1 MRILFTLTIML
12 LAISIQAQDTLRYTL
27 KECIDIAYQNNL
39 RIKRSVYAIESS
51 NINLTQAKAAFLPTL
66 NLSGSTAENFGRA
79 LNPVTNEFIDQDNS
93 TIAVGGQANLT
104 LFNGLRIQNTY
115 KQSKLD
121 VEASNEDLQKAK
133 NDIALSVINN
143 FINVIFN
150 QELLANNNYQLNS
163 SKQQLERIK
172 KQVAAGALPR
182 ANELNQDA
190 QVANNEV
197 NYINQENALNLSI
210 LQLKQAMQVIAS
222 TPLKVV
228 IPELSPEDLML
239 NKNADAIYQIAAQ
252 SMPELKSANIRVAS
266 ANLAWKASKGNFY
279 PRLAISYNANSNYSS
294 FNNTPRY
301 RLGDVFFV
309 PEDSPP
315 VGVVG
320 GSDGS
325 KVYAL
330 ERNRIQ
336 VADKYNQTQQL
347 KDNLF
352 RSLNFSLNIPL
363 FNGLQTRTS
372 VQRSYVNKE
381 IAAIT
386 VKETENTLRQSI
398 ETAFNDALSASK
410 TYNSTLKQV
419 SAQEEAYRMNKQR
432 FENGATNYV
441 EYQVS
446 ENDFFRSKSD
456 LARAKYNF
464 IFRKKLLDFYE
475 GKPLE
480 F

>member
-1 MRILFTLTIML
+1 MRRLITLAFVL
-12 LAISIQAQDTLRYTL
+12 LAIAVQAQDTVRYTL
-27 KECIDIAYQNNL
+27 KECVDIAYQNNL
-39 RIKRSVYAIESS
+39 RVKRSLYGIESS

-66 NLSGSTAENFGRA
+66 NLSGSSSNNYGRA
-79 LNPVTNEFIDQDNS
+79 VNPVTNQFVDRNS
-93 TIAVGGQANLT
+93 GALGVNGQANLT

-115 KQSKLD
+115 KQSKMD
-121 VEASNEDLQKAK
+121 VEAANEDLQKTK

-150 QELLANNNYQLNS
+150 QELLSNSRYQLNS
-163 SKQQLERIK
+163 SKQQLDRIK
-172 KQVAAGALPR
+172 RQVAAGALPK

-197 NYINQENALNLSI
+197 NYVNQENALNLSV
-210 LQLKQAMQVIAS
+210 LQLKQAMQVVAS
-222 TPLKVV
+222 APIKVV
-228 IPELSPEDLML
+228 IPELSLEDLIL
-239 NKNADAIYQIAAQ
+239 DKNAEAIYRIAAQ
-252 SMPELKSANIRVAS
+252 SMPELKSANIRVES
-266 ANLAWKASKGNFY
+266 ANLALKASKGNFY
-279 PRLAISYNANSNYSS
+279 PRLTLSYGAQSNYSS
-294 FNNTPRY
+294 LNNGPRFQSDGT
-301 RLGDVFFV
+301 LAL
-309 PEDSPP
+309 SPTQY
-315 VGVVG
+315 VVG
-320 GSDGS
+320 GAGGQA
-325 KVYAL
+325 VFGFTPNLVQTA
-330 ERNRIQ
+330 E
-336 VADKYNQTQQL
+336 KYTQFDQL
-347 KDNLF
+347 NDNLF
-352 RSLNFSLNIPL
+352 RALTFSLNIPIL
-363 FNGLQTRTS
+363 NGLQTRTS
-372 VQRSYVNKE
+372 VQRSVVNKE
-381 IAAIT
+381 IASIT

-446 ENDFFRSKSD
+446 ENDFFRAKSD

>member
-1 MRILFTLTIML
+1 MRILFTLTIVL
-12 LAISIQAQDTLRYTL
+12 LAISVQAQDTLRYTL

-51 NINLTQAKAAFLPTL
+51 NISLTQAKAAFLPTL
-66 NLSGSTAENFGRA
+66 NVSGSTAENFGRA
-79 LNPVTNEFIDQDNS
+79 VNPVTNQFVDRNNS
-93 TIAVGGQANLT
+93 TIGVGGQANLT

-121 VEASNEDLQKAK
+121 VEASNEDLQKTK

-172 KQVAAGALPR
+172 RQVAAGALPR

-222 TPLKVV
+222 TPIKVV

-252 SMPELKSANIRVAS
+252 SMPELKSANIRVES

-294 FNNTPRY
+294 LNNTPRFMSD
-301 RLGDVFFV
+301 GTFIVNNDN
-309 PEDSPP
+309 P

-320 GSDGS
+320 GVGGTQ
-325 KVYAL
+325 VYAYEL
-330 ERNRIQ
+330 NRIQ
-336 VADKYNQTQQL
+336 IADKYNQTQQL

-381 IAAIT
+381 IAAIM
-386 VKETENTLRQSI
+386 VRETENTLRQSI

-446 ENDFFRSKSD
+446 ENDFFRAKSD

>member
-1 MRILFTLTIML
+1 MRRLITLAFVL
-12 LAISIQAQDTLRYTL
+12 LAIAVQAQDTVRYTL
-27 KECIDIAYQNNL
+27 KECVDIAYQNNL
-39 RIKRSVYAIESS
+39 RIKRSIYAIESS

-66 NLSGSTAENFGRA
+66 NLSGSSSNNYGRA
-79 LNPVTNEFIDQDNS
+79 VNPVTNQFVDRNS
-93 TIAVGGQANLT
+93 GALGVNGQANLT

-115 KQSKLD
+115 KQSKMD
-121 VEASNEDLQKAK
+121 VEAANEDLQKTK

-150 QELLANNNYQLNS
+150 QELLSNSRYQLNS
-163 SKQQLERIK
+163 SKQQLDRIK
-172 KQVAAGALPR
+172 RQVAAGALPK

-197 NYINQENALNLSI
+197 SYINQENALNLSI
-210 LQLKQAMQVIAS
+210 LQLKQAMQVVAS
-222 TPLKVV
+222 APIKVV

-239 NKNADAIYQIAAQ
+239 YKNAEAIYQIATK
-252 SMPELKSANIRVAS
+252 SMPELKSANIRVESAS
-266 ANLAWKASKGNFY
+266 LALKASKGNFY
-279 PRLAISYNANSNYSS
+279 PRLTLSYGAQSNYSS
-294 FNNTPRY
+294 LNNGPRFQSDGT
-301 RLGDVFFV
+301 LAL
-309 PEDSPP
+309 SPTQY
-315 VGVVG
+315 VVG
-320 GSDGS
+320 GAGGQAVFGYTPNLVQTS
-325 KVYAL
+325 
-330 ERNRIQ
+330 E
-336 VADKYNQTQQL
+336 KYTQFDQL
-347 KDNLF
+347 NDNLF
-352 RSLNFSLNIPL
+352 RALTFSLNIPI

-372 VQRSYVNKE
+372 VQRSVVNKE

-432 FENGATNYV
+432 FENGASPYV